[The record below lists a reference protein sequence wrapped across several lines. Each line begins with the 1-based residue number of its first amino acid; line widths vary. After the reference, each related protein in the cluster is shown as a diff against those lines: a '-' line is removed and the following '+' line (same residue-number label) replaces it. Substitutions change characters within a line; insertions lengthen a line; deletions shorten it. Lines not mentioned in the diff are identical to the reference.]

1 MTVKLP
7 PPSMNP
13 YVLTVLLSSLGL
25 GTTLTFASSHWLL
38 AWMGLEINTLAIV
51 PLIAQHHHPRAVE
64 ATTKYFL
71 TQATAAAII
80 LFASTTNAWITGEWD
95 MNNMSNPIASA
106 IVITA
111 LALKIGLAP
120 IHFWIPEV
128 MQGLDLLTGLI
139 LSTWQKL
146 APLAL
151 IVLTAQAID
160 PLLLTALGLM
170 STLVGGWGGLN
181 QTQLRKILA
190 YSSIA
195 HIGWMI
201 IVLQYTPQL
210 TLLALLIYIFMTSAA
225 FLTLKASSATKVNT
239 LAIAWSKSPIL
250 TTTTALVLLSLGG
263 LPPLTG
269 FIPKWLILQE
279 LAKQGLPITAT
290 IIALAALLSLY
301 FYLRLCYAMTL
312 TISPN
317 IASTTTP
324 WRTQTT
330 QASLPLAIFTII
342 ALGLLPVSPA
352 IMTLVT

>member
-1 MTVKLP
+1 
-7 PPSMNP
+7 MNP
-13 YVLTVLLSSLGL
+13 YVLTILLSSLGL

-51 PLIAQHHHPRAVE
+51 PLMAQHHHPRAVE

-71 TQATAAAII
+71 TQATAAAMI

-95 MNNMSNPIASA
+95 INNMSNPIASTM
-106 IVITA
+106 IITA

-120 IHFWIPEV
+120 MHFWMPEV

-181 QTQLRKILA
+181 QTQLRKVLA

-195 HIGWMI
+195 HMGWMI
-201 IVLQYTPQL
+201 IVLQYAPQL
-210 TLLALLIYIFMTSAA
+210 TLLALLTYIFMTSAT

-239 LAIAWSKSPIL
+239 LAITWSKSPVL
-250 TTTTALVLLSLGG
+250 ATTTALVLLSLGG

-269 FIPKWLILQE
+269 FMPKWLILQE
-279 LAKQGLPITAT
+279 LAKQGLPLTAT
-290 IIALAALLSLY
+290 IMALAALLSLY

-312 TISPN
+312 TISPSV
-317 IASTTTP
+317 ATTTTP

-330 QASLPLAIFTII
+330 QASLPLAMFTVT

-352 IMTLVT
+352 IVTLVT